1 MQRNKLTALVTGM
14 LVVCGSGDKLR
25 AQEKFTADK
34 VVAVVGNSAVL
45 YSDIDKYSKA
55 LIAQRKQQGYTSER
69 DPRCEVLEQQIIQK
83 LLYNQSQIDSLDI
96 PMERI
101 EEVVQSNLDDEI
113 VKHGS
118 VAVLE
123 MFYHKPIFSIRE
135 DLKERYKESSG
146 ANEME
151 NTIRNKVHVTPGE
164 VEKFYKKLPKD
175 SLPIIPEQYVYSQ
188 IVLYPSNVEDAK
200 LRTKE
205 RLLELRER
213 ILGGARFDMLARTYS
228 QDAQSA
234 IRGGDM
240 GLSSKDIFV
249 PPFAEALSK
258 LKPGQV
264 SGVVETMY
272 GFHLIHLIDKIG
284 NQYHVSHILLKPQY
298 TDQDLEAPYDKLDS
312 LQKRIVA
319 GEMTFEEAVK
329 ENSQDK
335 YSKQNGG
342 LVSNLEQLEIYNVGD
357 PTEASTKFYTE
368 YLNPEDYKV
377 LQKLKPGEVSAP
389 FASQDMLQNLLCKVV
404 RLEKVIPAH
413 PADLKEDYLQIE
425 RMALAEKQNK
435 AFVEWLREK
444 SAGMYI
450 RIDDEFRGCDFMY
463 DFLLK

>member
-14 LVVCGSGDKLR
+14 LVVCGAGDKLR

-118 VAVLE
+118 VAALE

-135 DLKERYKESSG
+135 ELKDRYKESSG

-175 SLPIIPEQYVYSQ
+175 SLPVIPEQYVYSQ

-298 TDQDLEAPYDKLDS
+298 TDRDLEAPYDKLDS

-319 GEMTFEEAVK
+319 GEMTFEEAVM

-389 FASQDMLQNLLCKVV
+389 FASQDMLQNLLCKIV